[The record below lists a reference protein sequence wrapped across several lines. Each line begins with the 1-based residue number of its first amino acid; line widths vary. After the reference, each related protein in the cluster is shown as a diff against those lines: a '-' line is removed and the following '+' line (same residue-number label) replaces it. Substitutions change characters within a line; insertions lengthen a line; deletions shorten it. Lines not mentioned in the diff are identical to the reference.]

1 MAEETKPQ
9 GAQGAANPPPP
20 EKKEGGP
27 SALMREALGRYG
39 IKPQHVAGSK
49 DYGDRVVIVTKGGAK
64 VSFTEGDEVAKLSDF
79 QLTGAPAPKPKKK

>member
-1 MAEETKPQ
+1 MAEQ
-9 GAQGAANPPPP
+9 SQQNPPAA
-20 EKKEGGP
+20 EEVKGP
-27 SALMREALGRYG
+27 SKLMREALGRYG